1 MSDLA
6 GLGKISSEK
15 ERERENDYRVNTTVL
30 SAFVVAAKHQ
40 KFLFKFPFVVC
51 FYSLETRRKLA
62 LKSLWRFL
70 PFTLLQL

>member
-1 MSDLA
+1 MSNFIY
-6 GLGKISSEK
+6 LGKTSSEK
-15 ERERENDYRVNTTVL
+15 DSEEKTIVQKKTAW
-30 SAFVVAAKHQ
+30 SAFIVAAKHL

-70 PFTLLQL
+70 LFTLLQL